1 MKILILAATGRVAD
15 KLIPKLKGNYEL
27 VLFGHDA
34 GERLKKFS
42 GKGVSFVDGDL
53 KEEVKV
59 KKAAEGCDIAVLN
72 FMAGSAIA
80 KHVVNALK
88 DTSCQRLIVTSGHC
102 SDDET
107 EGGRIISA
115 SSLDTTCIYMP
126 WLRDNTGKEGYRV
139 MPDDPVKEND
149 WQVSHEG
156 VARFIAD
163 LIRDPK
169 KYSNEEITLIEA

>member
-15 KLIPKLKGNYEL
+15 KLIPKLKGDYEL
-27 VLFGHDA
+27 VLYGHDA

-42 GKGVSFVDGDL
+42 GKGVFFVNGDL
-53 KEEVKV
+53 REEAKV
-59 KKAAEGCDIAVLN
+59 KKAAEGCELAVLN
-72 FMAGSAIA
+72 FMAGSEIA
-80 KHVVNALK
+80 KHVVNALTG
-88 DTSCQRLIVTSGHC
+88 TSCRRLIVTSGHC

-115 SSLDTTCIYMP
+115 SVLDTTCIYMP
-126 WLRDNTGKEGYRV
+126 WLRDNTGKDGYKV
-139 MPDDPVKEND
+139 MSDDPVKEND

-163 LIRDPK
+163 LIKDPK
-169 KYSNEEITLIEA
+169 QYSNGEITLIEA